1 MTMKT
6 TLRGA
11 ITVLGI
17 GSSSAHADGCAS
29 TTLFTSIPGEQSS
42 RAAAAPGRVTIVIP
56 DGAVARRYMT
66 TSRRGNRLF
75 LPAPDSAAR

>member
-1 MTMKT
+1 MKT

-11 ITVLGI
+11 IMVLGI

-29 TTLFTSIPGEQSS
+29 TTLFTSIPSEQSS
-42 RAAAAPGRVTIVIP
+42 RAAAATGRVTIVIP

-75 LPAPDSAAR
+75 LPARDSAAR